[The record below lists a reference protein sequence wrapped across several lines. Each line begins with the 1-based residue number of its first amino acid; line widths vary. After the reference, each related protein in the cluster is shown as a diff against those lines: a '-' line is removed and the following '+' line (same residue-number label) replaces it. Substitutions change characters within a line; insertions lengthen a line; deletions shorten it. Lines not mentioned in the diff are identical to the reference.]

1 MCWTQAKALL
11 ALMGFCLST
20 CCAHAFCF
28 REASQM
34 YRIDEGLLRSIAWV
48 ESRQSADV
56 VNTNSNGTRD
66 VGVMQIN
73 STHLKELS
81 KYSITEKDL
90 HDPCVN
96 VKVGAWILANSIRTH
111 GNTWRAVGAYNASAA
126 GGELNRKIY
135 AAKVKSAMNARLGSV
150 QTQDLSTTL
159 VVFE

>member
-1 MCWTQAKALL
+1 
-11 ALMGFCLST
+11 
-20 CCAHAFCF
+20 
-28 REASQM
+28 M
-34 YRIDEGLLRSIAWV
+34 YRVDEGLLRSIAWV
-48 ESRQSADV
+48 ESHQSADA
-56 VNTNSNGTRD
+56 VNINSNGTRD

-126 GGELNRKIY
+126 GAERNRKIY

-150 QTQDLSTTL
+150 ESQDLNTTL
-159 VVFE
+159 VVFK